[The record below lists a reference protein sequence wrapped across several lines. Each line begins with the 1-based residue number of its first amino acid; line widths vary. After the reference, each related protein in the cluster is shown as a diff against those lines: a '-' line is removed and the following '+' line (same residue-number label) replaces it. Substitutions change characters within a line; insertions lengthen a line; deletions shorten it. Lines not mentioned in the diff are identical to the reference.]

1 MTAQA
6 LSWRLRDTRRHR
18 TVRDSRTHV
27 EAAMAGR
34 GVSGVTRRAVVGGM
48 LAAPMIA
55 RNAAAQSDGGLSV
68 TWGEDDATPRTY
80 DPRVTSS
87 RHEYQV
93 IAQVF
98 DTLIASDGSN
108 KLFPGLATAWDV
120 APDGRSVTLKLRS
133 DVGFHDGT
141 PFDAE
146 AVKFTFDTIA
156 DPKTASEGAV
166 TQLGPYAGTEVID
179 SHTARVTYSQPFG
192 AALAS
197 YAEGTLAPVSPS
209 AVKRLGNQAFA
220 RAPVGAGPFRF
231 VSWEEGRQVVLE
243 RFDRYN
249 WAPSYNANT
258 GPSRVQRVITRFIP
272 DASTRVAALE
282 AGEIDISD
290 ATPILDIKR
299 FNDARGYHTMI
310 GNAAGIPFGLEL
322 NGSRGIFA
330 DVRVRRALAMAV
342 DRKALSENLF
352 FGLIDP
358 AYGPLSKDTPGYWA
372 GTEELY
378 QPDPKGAMALLD
390 RAGWKPGPDGV
401 RLKDG
406 QRLSGFYGAPP
417 PLEPDTA
424 VELQA
429 VARRVGFDLKVET
442 ITFARNQA
450 LVFDNAFDML
460 PVRWIQA
467 DPMCLENLFSSVNIP
482 SPGHYRYNWMQLN
495 DPKLDALFVAGRAVP
510 DPDKRAAVYAEAQ
523 KIIMDSALWFPV
535 HNQVQTIA
543 YRAEKQGYH
552 FARASWVA
560 LFYDVTKT

>member
-1 MTAQA
+1 MTA
-6 LSWRLRDTRRHR
+6 RRP
-18 TVRDSRTHV
+18 
-27 EAAMAGR
+27 
-34 GVSGVTRRAVVGGM
+34 SGLTRRAVVGGV
-48 LAAPMIA
+48 LAAPVIA
-55 RNAAAQSDGGLSV
+55 GGAAAPSTGGLTV

-93 IAQVF
+93 IAQIF
-98 DTLIASDGSN
+98 DTLIASDGTN
-108 KLFPGLATAWDV
+108 KLFPGLATAWEV
-120 APDGRSVTLKLRS
+120 APDGKSVTLRLRS

-146 AVKFTFDTIA
+146 SVKFTFDTIA

-179 SHTARVTYSQPFG
+179 PHTARVNYSQPFG

-197 YAEGTLAPVSPS
+197 FADGTLAPVSPT
-209 AVKRLGNQAFA
+209 AVKRLGNQGFA

-231 VSWEEGRQVVLE
+231 VSWEEGRQVVLQ
-243 RFDRYN
+243 RFDKYN
-249 WAPSYNANT
+249 WAPGYNVNS
-258 GPSRVQRVITRFIP
+258 GPTSVERVIIRFIP

-290 ATPILDIKR
+290 ATPILDMKR
-299 FNDARGYHTMI
+299 YGDGHGYGTMI

-330 DVRVRRALAMAV
+330 DIRVRRALAMAV
-342 DRKALSENLF
+342 DRKALSEDLF

-358 AYGPLSKDTPGYWA
+358 AYGPLSKGTPGYWE
-372 GTEELY
+372 GTEDLY
-378 QPDPKGAMALLD
+378 KPDPKAAMALLD
-390 RAGWKPGPDGV
+390 QAGWQPGPDGV
-401 RLKDG
+401 RMKDG
-406 QRLSGFYGAPP
+406 QRLGGFYGAPP

-424 VELQA
+424 VEIQA

-442 ITFARNQA
+442 ITFARNQT

-467 DPMCLENLFSSVNIP
+467 DPMCLENLFASVNIP
-482 SPGHYRYNWMQLN
+482 SAGRYRYNWMKLS
-495 DPKLDALFVAGRAVP
+495 DARLDALFVEGRAVT
-510 DPDKRAAVYAEAQ
+510 DPAKRAAVYAEAQ
-523 KIIMDSALWFPV
+523 RIIMDSALWFPV

-552 FARASWVA
+552 FARTSWVA
-560 LFYDVTKT
+560 LFYDVTKI

>member
-1 MTAQA
+1 MSVGGRTP
-6 LSWRLRDTRRHR
+6 LS
-18 TVRDSRTHV
+18 
-27 EAAMAGR
+27 
-34 GVSGVTRRAVVGGM
+34 RRAVVGGM

-55 RNAAAQSDGGLSV
+55 RGAAAQSGGGLTV
-68 TWGEDDATPRTY
+68 TWGEDDVAPRTY

-93 IAQVF
+93 IAQIF

-120 APDGRSVTLKLRS
+120 APDGKSVTLKLRT

-156 DPKTASEGAV
+156 DPKTVSEGAV
-166 TQLGPYAGTEVID
+166 TQLGPYAGCDVID
-179 SHTARVTYSQPFG
+179 PQTVRVNYSQPFG

-197 YAEGTLAPVSPS
+197 YAEGTLAPVSPT
-209 AVKRLGNQAFA
+209 AVKRLGNQGFA

-231 VSWEEGRQVVLE
+231 VSWEEGRQVIVE
-243 RFDRYN
+243 RFDKYN
-249 WAPSYNANT
+249 WAPGYNAHT
-258 GPSRVQRVITRFIP
+258 GPSSVQRVVTRFIG

-290 ATPILDIKR
+290 ATPILDMKR
-299 FNDARGYHTMI
+299 FGDTKGYATMI

-322 NGSRGIFA
+322 NGSKGIFA

-342 DRKALSENLF
+342 DRKALSDNLF

-358 AYGPLSKDTPGYWA
+358 AYGPLSKGTPGYWA
-372 GTEELY
+372 GAEERY
-378 QPDPKGAMALLD
+378 KPDTKAAMALLD
-390 RAGWKPGPDGV
+390 EAGWKPGPDGV
-401 RLKDG
+401 RIKDG
-406 QRLSGFYGAPP
+406 QRLTGFYGAPP

-442 ITFARNQA
+442 ITFARNQQ

-467 DPMCLENLFSSVNIP
+467 DPMCLENLFASVNIP
-482 SPGHYRYNWMQLN
+482 SAGRYKYNWMQLK
-495 DPKLDALFVAGRAVP
+495 DAKLDGLFAEGRATT
-510 DPDKRAAVYAEAQ
+510 DQGKRAAIYGDAQ

-535 HNQVQTIA
+535 HNQVQTVA
-543 YRAEKQGYH
+543 YRTEKKGYH
-552 FARASWVA
+552 FARADWIV
-560 LFYDVTKT
+560 LFYDVTKA

>member
-1 MTAQA
+1 MT
-6 LSWRLRDTRRHR
+6 
-18 TVRDSRTHV
+18 
-27 EAAMAGR
+27 GR
-34 GVSGVTRRAVVGGM
+34 GPSGVTRRAVVGGM

-55 RNAAAQSDGGLSV
+55 RGAAAQSGNGLTV

-93 IAQVF
+93 IAQMF

-120 APDGRSVTLKLRS
+120 APDGKSVTLKLRS

-156 DPKTASEGAV
+156 DPKTASEAAV

-179 SHTARVTYSQPFG
+179 PHTVRVTYSQPFG

-197 YAEGTLAPVSPS
+197 YAEGTLAPVSPT
-209 AVKRLGNQAFA
+209 AVKRLGNQAFS

-243 RFDRYN
+243 RFDKYN
-249 WAPSYNANT
+249 WAPGYNANT
-258 GPSRVQRVITRFIP
+258 GPSAVQRVITRFIP

-290 ATPILDIKR
+290 VTPILDMKR
-299 FNDARGYHTMI
+299 FGDMRGYGTMI

-342 DRKALSENLF
+342 DRKALTENLLLRADRS
-352 FGLIDP
+352 GL
-358 AYGPLSKDTPGYWA
+358 WA
-372 GTEELY
+372 
-378 QPDPKGAMALLD
+378 
-390 RAGWKPGPDGV
+390 
-401 RLKDG
+401 
-406 QRLSGFYGAPP
+406 
-417 PLEPDTA
+417 A
-424 VELQA
+424 VEGHAGLLGGDRGSVQA
-429 VARRVGFDLKVET
+429 GSEGRDGAAGSGRMEARTGWRAREGRPAAERVL
-442 ITFARNQA
+442 
-450 LVFDNAFDML
+450 
-460 PVRWIQA
+460 W
-467 DPMCLENLFSSVNIP
+467 
-482 SPGHYRYNWMQLN
+482 
-495 DPKLDALFVAGRAVP
+495 
-510 DPDKRAAVYAEAQ
+510 RAAA
-523 KIIMDSALWFPV
+523 
-535 HNQVQTIA
+535 
-543 YRAEKQGYH
+543 
-552 FARASWVA
+552 AR
-560 LFYDVTKT
+560 TRHGG